1 MLYPSVCWN
10 DAETEMINT
19 KSHAMIDTS
28 IWAINYHST
37 HQDVENNKKNNRKY
51 NVEDCVHPKHID
63 VQVPVV
69 HLISGKNILFKI
81 FQSIDNISSHPQ
93 LVGNK
98 LQLSSGTS
106 RPW

>member
-1 MLYPSVCWN
+1 
-10 DAETEMINT
+10 
-19 KSHAMIDTS
+19 MIDTS

-37 HQDVENNKKNNRKY
+37 DQDVENNKKNDRKD
-51 NVEDCVHPKHID
+51 NVEDRVHPKHID

-69 HLISGKNILFKI
+69 HLKSVSNSQYSKYFA
-81 FQSIDNISSHPQ
+81 SIDNISSHPQ